1 MRSRVTPGVSSTID
15 KRFPISLLNKVD
27 LQSKISEQDERL
39 KNASKIIIK
48 ISALNKTGIEDLYE
62 KISEMFDLNEI
73 NFDNDLLIT
82 NIRHKTSLQEALRSL
97 QLVLQSIAD
106 EMPEDFYSIDLM
118 NAYQELGNIIGES
131 VEDDL
136 VNEIFSKFCMGK

>member
-1 MRSRVTPGVSSTID
+1 MIQSHID
-15 KRFPISLLNKVD
+15 KPMI
-27 LQSKISEQDERL
+27 E
-39 KNASKIIIK
+39 
-48 ISALNKTGIEDLYE
+48 ISAKEESGIKELEDTLKDMFFQGE
-62 KISEMFDLNEI
+62 ISF
-73 NFDNDLLIT
+73 NDEVYIT

-136 VNEIFSKFCMGK
+136 VNEIFSKFWMGK